1 MNEQAQGTAFVPKA
15 ACDGDATIASLSC
28 PYLQENIVSTGPY
41 SVSEWKQDDKA
52 IITKQSEHWRKVG
65 NADTITFLEV
75 PEPATRVAM
84 LRTGEVDIADSIP
97 LKDIKPLAES
107 GFKAESITRAGRVHQ
122 IIFSGNYWEATH
134 HRTGEDLKRTGSGYC
149 IHDLPWVGCNIE
161 GKQPGDMEE
170 ARDVRWALA
179 KAIDRELII
188 DTVLDGFGNVAS
200 LEYVDTTAEWFKDK
214 WLIPYDPAAAAE
226 QMAKTAWPEGKFV
239 MNIWT
244 GGELGGSGG
253 TNAEI
258 NDAVAGMWLAVWPDM
273 DLQVMKSAYS
283 VIRPGLV
290 GRTNTIPYAG
300 DCDEG
305 STTIP
310 FDWPHGSTETS
321 ITRGGFGCGIEI
333 PKIAETFDKVSA
345 ESDAAKRFEYNEEM
359 VDYLY
364 DQMIFAGTVQVP
376 TLVVYNPNSISGWL
390 GTPSMFATMNE
401 FESIELAR

>member
-1 MNEQAQGTAFVPKA
+1 
-15 ACDGDATIASLSC
+15 
-28 PYLQENIVSTGPY
+28 
-41 SVSEWKQDDKA
+41 
-52 IITKQSEHWRKVG
+52 
-65 NADTITFLEV
+65 
-75 PEPATRVAM
+75 
-84 LRTGEVDIADSIP
+84 
-97 LKDIKPLAES
+97 
-107 GFKAESITRAGRVHQ
+107 
-122 IIFSGNYWEATH
+122 
-134 HRTGEDLKRTGSGYC
+134 
-149 IHDLPWVGCNIE
+149 
-161 GKQPGDMEE
+161 
-170 ARDVRWALA
+170 
-179 KAIDRELII
+179 
-188 DTVLDGFGNVAS
+188 
-200 LEYVDTTAEWFKDK
+200 
-214 WLIPYDPAAAAE
+214 
-226 QMAKTAWPEGKFV
+226 
-239 MNIWT
+239 
-244 GGELGGSGG
+244 
-253 TNAEI
+253 
-258 NDAVAGMWLAVWPDM
+258 
-273 DLQVMKSAYS
+273 MKSAYS

-401 FESIELAR
+401 FEYIELAR